1 MARIRTARE
10 ALLAESNE
18 HALLDT
24 AGIIAFF
31 ATITIVVDFAG
42 HFSPHLVNV
51 LNKMAKVVL
60 VAIIAVEFS
69 WWANFGPLAYDT
81 DHDEEGRRIGEQQA
95 LRHHPDKN
103 PDNVA
108 EATAKFKL
116 VSEAYSV
123 LNDPAKRAAYDGG
136 SLSGDSGAEPAF
148 TMSMAQNLFKDVFGE
163 DFANRLAAAAGDASS
178 AVADTID
185 RVAESETFRKAKS
198 ATVLGLHKVGET
210 VGSAPVVRN
219 AVAAHLGSVTDH
231 ANSQVADKERSEAL
245 SRKALEHCRAR
256 LEEHKEAVT
265 RTQGAREGRQMNWWD
280 NMWEWVHGEQA
291 AADRRYDRE
300 AANET
305 KKLQTQLLWAKTE
318 WHRAVSDL
326 AQARRMAM
334 EAEEKELNTMKDGVS
349 WQDAADAGAFFVNSF
364 FSRSSAPSGHV
375 VKAQRRTCR

>member
-1 MARIRTARE
+1 MPRAPDYYAVLGVAKTATSDEIRR
-10 ALLAESNE
+10 
-18 HALLDT
+18 
-24 AGIIAFF
+24 
-31 ATITIVVDFAG
+31 
-42 HFSPHLVNV
+42 
-51 LNKMAKVVL
+51 
-60 VAIIAVEFS
+60 
-69 WWANFGPLAYDT
+69 AYK
-81 DHDEEGRRIGEQQA
+81 QQA

-185 RVAESETFRKAKS
+185 RVAESETFKKAKS
-198 ATVLGLHKVGET
+198 ATVLGFHKVGET

-219 AVAAHLGSVTDH
+219 AVAAHLGSVTDQ

-326 AQARRMAM
+326 AQARRKAI

-364 FSRSSAPSGHV
+364 FGRSGAPSGQV